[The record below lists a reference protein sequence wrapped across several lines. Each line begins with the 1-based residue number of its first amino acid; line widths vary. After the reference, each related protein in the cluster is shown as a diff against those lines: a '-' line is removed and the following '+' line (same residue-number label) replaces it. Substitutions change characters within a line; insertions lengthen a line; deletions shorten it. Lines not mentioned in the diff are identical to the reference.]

1 MQDFPLRF
9 AVSLLFAT
17 GLATLA
23 GLAAAEGA
31 GATLAL
37 QHRQVLLALA
47 GGALLLAAWWPVLR
61 WPALAAGLLAKIA
74 LLGLA
79 VLDPADAL
87 TPWALVAETLQVL
100 ALAAAGAILLRE
112 ARREARWNGALPLR
126 QEG

>member
-23 GLAAAEGA
+23 ALVAADNA

-61 WPALAAGLLAKIA
+61 LPALSAVLLAKLTLLA
-74 LLGLA
+74 LAL
-79 VLDPADAL
+79 LDPADAL
-87 TPWALVAETLQVL
+87 TSFAFGAESLQVL